1 MANMKTCGKVNKDS
15 VLAWIICIWNAAQK
29 EEQLSFH
36 FEWMKDFWGAL
47 QRTAKYRLLISTLT
61 VIRATCQKGQWQYDA
76 ICPIC
81 YMLGALQCG
90 SWLRGSMGQHCN
102 LTKER
107 ERHNMKHTKSNMVI
121 TLAVL
126 LKFWDEILVSHWII
140 IENVCL
146 QFTSV

>member
-1 MANMKTCGKVNKDS
+1 MANMKTCGKVNKDP

-36 FEWMKDFWGAL
+36 FDSMKGFWGAL
-47 QRTAKYRLLISTLT
+47 LGLQNTGCSYPHLLLLGPHAKKASDNIMPSVLYVTCLELYSVGAGSEAAWDNT
-61 VIRATCQKGQWQYDA
+61 VI
-76 ICPIC
+76 
-81 YMLGALQCG
+81 LQ
-90 SWLRGSMGQHCN
+90 
-102 LTKER
+102 TR

-126 LKFWDEILVSHWII
+126 LKFQDEILVSHWII
-140 IENVCL
+140 LENMCS